1 MLNNTW
7 GGSVK
12 DKHAE
17 KRYDYDLQIMEKER
31 ESEELHLQ
39 ERQLKQSLENFEQ
52 DITRSFQI
60 LTVIEDEL
68 NRRNHGSSGFS
79 ETEQK
84 RRYLAQVISTQQET
98 QDLQFKRLNQKV
110 EDERENLLKERNDL
124 AWD

>member
-1 MLNNTW
+1 M
-7 GGSVK
+7 K

-52 DITRSFQI
+52 DITRSFQT
-60 LTVIEDEL
+60 LTAI
-68 NRRNHGSSGFS
+68 
-79 ETEQK
+79 
-84 RRYLAQVISTQQET
+84 
-98 QDLQFKRLNQKV
+98 

>member
-1 MLNNTW
+1 M
-7 GGSVK
+7 K
-12 DKHAE
+12 DKNAE
-17 KRYDYDLQIMEKER
+17 KRYTYDLKIMEKER
-31 ESEELHLQ
+31 ESEELHIQ

-52 DITRSFQI
+52 DITRSFQTI
-60 LTVIEDEL
+60 TAIEDEL
-68 NRRNHGSSGFS
+68 NRRNHSSSGFS

-98 QDLQFKRLNQKV
+98 QDLQFKRLNQKL